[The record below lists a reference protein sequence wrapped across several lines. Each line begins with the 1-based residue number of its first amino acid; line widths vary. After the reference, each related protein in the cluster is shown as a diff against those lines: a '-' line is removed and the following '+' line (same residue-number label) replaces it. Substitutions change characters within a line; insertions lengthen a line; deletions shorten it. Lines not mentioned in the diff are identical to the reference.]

1 MNDLS
6 ERSFSERSFSERSA
20 TGGAPINA
28 WTRALHERRE
38 RGLGIHDLT
47 LANPTQA
54 GLPYD
59 EAALRAALADPR
71 ALRYEPDPRGLRE
84 SRQALVDHGLAPSV
98 GHVFLTAS
106 TSEAYA
112 HLFDLLADPGD
123 EILVPEPSYPLLAHL
138 AHLAGVALVPYA
150 LEYDGRWRFDPNDL
164 FDAIGERTRAL
175 VAVSPNNPTGN
186 YLTGAELDA
195 LAALGLP
202 LIVDEVFHAYP
213 LDAPEDR
220 PRAFTREESLVFSLD
235 GASKRAG
242 LPGLKLGWIAIAGPQ
257 DAVTE
262 ACARLEM
269 ITDTYLSP
277 SSASQHALPAIL
289 SMEQPRRAILER
301 TRANLSALRAACRG
315 TAASVPKVE
324 GGWYAPVRM
333 PATRTDEAWAID
345 LLDDGVLVHPGYFY
359 DLPDDEAWLV
369 LSLLTPAEEFAL
381 GVDQLA
387 RRAR

>member
-1 MNDLS
+1 MNEL
-6 ERSFSERSFSERSA
+6 SERSA
-20 TGGAPINA
+20 TGEVEINA
-28 WTRALHERRE
+28 WTRALAARRE
-38 RGLGIHDLT
+38 RGLTIHDLT
-47 LANPTQA
+47 LANPTHA

-59 EAALRAALADPR
+59 EVTLRAALADPR
-71 ALRYEPDPRGLRE
+71 ARVYEPDPRGLQS
-84 SRQALVDHGLAPSV
+84 SRQALVDHGLAPSIDR
-98 GHVFLTAS
+98 VFLTAS
-106 TSEAYA
+106 TSEAYS
-112 HLFDLLADPGD
+112 HLFHLLADPGD
-123 EILVPEPSYPLLAHL
+123 EILVPAPSYPLLAHL
-138 AHLAGVALVPYA
+138 AHLAGVALQPYT
-150 LEYDGRWRFDPNDL
+150 LEYDGRWRFGANDL
-164 FDAIGERTRAL
+164 FDAIGERTRAI

-186 YLTGAELDA
+186 YLTGPELDA
-195 LAALGLP
+195 LTSLGLP

-213 LDAPEDR
+213 LDAPDDR
-220 PRAFTREESLVFSLD
+220 PRAFTRGESLVFSLD
-235 GASKRAG
+235 GASKRAA
-242 LPGLKLGWIAIAGPQ
+242 LPGLKIGWIAIAGPEE
-257 DAVTE
+257 ATRE

-269 ITDTYLSP
+269 MLDAYLSP

-301 TRANLSALRAACRG
+301 TRANLSALRAACDG

-345 LLDDGVLVHPGYFY
+345 LLEDGVVVHPGYFY
-359 DLPDDEAWLV
+359 DFADDEAWLV

>member
-1 MNDLS
+1 VN
-6 ERSFSERSFSERSA
+6 EFSERSFSERSA
-20 TGGAPINA
+20 TGSAPINA
-28 WTRALHERRE
+28 WTRALRERTD
-38 RGLGIHDLT
+38 RGLGIRDLT
-47 LANPTQA
+47 LANPTEA

-59 EAALRAALADPR
+59 ESALRAALADPR
-71 ALRYEPDPRGLRE
+71 AQRYEPDPRGLRA
-84 SRQALVDHGLAPSV
+84 SRQALVDHDLAPSV
-98 GHVFLTAS
+98 DRVFLTAS
-106 TSEAYA
+106 TSEAYS

-123 EILVPEPSYPLLAHL
+123 EIFVPQPSYPLLAHL
-138 AHLAGVALVPYA
+138 AHLAGVALVPYSLA
-150 LEYDGRWRFDPNDL
+150 YDGRWRFDANDL
-164 FDAIGERTRAL
+164 FDAIGERTRAI

-195 LAALGLP
+195 LASLGLP

-220 PRAFTREESLVFSLD
+220 PRAFTRSESLVFSLD
-235 GASKRAG
+235 GASKRSA
-242 LPGLKLGWIAIAGPQ
+242 LPGLKLAWIAVAGP
-257 DAVTE
+257 AEATRE

-269 ITDTYLSP
+269 MLDVYLSP

-301 TRANLSALRAACRG
+301 TRVNLSALRAACEG

-333 PATRTDEAWAID
+333 PATRSDEAWAID
-345 LLDDGVLVHPGYFY
+345 LLDDGVRVHPGYFY
-359 DLPDDEAWLV
+359 DFRDDEAWLV

-381 GVDQLA
+381 GVAQLK